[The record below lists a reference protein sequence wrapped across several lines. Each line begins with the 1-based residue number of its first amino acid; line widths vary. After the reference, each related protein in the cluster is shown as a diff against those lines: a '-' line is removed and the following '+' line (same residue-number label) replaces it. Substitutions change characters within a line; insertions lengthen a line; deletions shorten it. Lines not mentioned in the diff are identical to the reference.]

1 MPGTGLA
8 WIRSAL
14 ERLTHFPDHGESSGR
29 YQQLRRNLIVLMVLV
44 TLVPLFL
51 MAVINRYQFQKSMS
65 VETIEPLRVR
75 VNDTRRSFEMFLTQR
90 QSALS
95 LVASTHPVDALLEGK
110 TLARTLTA
118 LKREIGG
125 FVDLGIIDSKGT
137 QLGYVGPYALQGK
150 SYADQQWFQEV
161 AIRGTHVSDVFLGY
175 RQFPHFVIAVRHLS
189 PTDEW
194 WVLRATIDTEKV
206 NQVVGAFEP
215 DAHGDTFIV
224 NRSGVL
230 QTPSKFYGQVLE
242 TLPMDLPPIS
252 YEPAVLERDDPDG
265 KAVVVAYTYIGSP
278 AGVLM
283 TVRPKAE
290 VLKSWYA
297 VRSENIFLL
306 LFSSVV
312 ICIVIFRISGGLVR
326 RIEESEKKRELASH
340 QMQYS
345 SKLATIGRLAAG
357 VAHEINNP
365 MAIINEKAGLMR
377 DLIEMK
383 PDFQE
388 REKLLSLTDSIL
400 DSVSRGRTITH
411 RLLGFAR
418 HMDVEMTSTDLNYVI
433 REIVGFLE
441 KEAFHRSVEVKL
453 QLDDDLPVIASDE
466 GQLQQVFLN
475 ILNNALDAVD
485 EGGQVLIKSGVR
497 DDGFVVVSF
506 EDNGSGMS
514 EETLKHIFDPFFSTK
529 KKYGTGLGLSIT
541 YGIVKQLGGT
551 IEVDSQERVGTT
563 FRVCLPRSA
572 PAKLASGTT
581 I

>member
-1 MPGTGLA
+1 MFGRGFAWSRSVLKGL
-8 WIRSAL
+8 
-14 ERLTHFPDHGESSGR
+14 TTFPDQAESSGR
-29 YQQLRRNLIVLMVLV
+29 YQQLRRNLIVLMLLV

-51 MAVINRYQFQKSMS
+51 MALINRYQYQKSMS
-65 VETIEPLRVR
+65 IETIEPLRVR
-75 VNDTRRSFEMFLTQR
+75 VNDTRRSLEMFLTQR
-90 QSALS
+90 RSALS
-95 LVASTHPVDALLEGK
+95 LIASTHRLEELLEGK
-110 TLARTLTA
+110 TLARNLTA

-125 FVDLGIIDSKGT
+125 FVDLGVIDSEGL
-137 QLGYVGPYALQGK
+137 QVSYIGPYDLQGK
-150 SYADQQWFQEV
+150 SYADQIWFQEV
-161 AIRGTHVSDVFLGY
+161 AIRGSHVSEVFLGY

-194 WVLRATIDTEKV
+194 WVLRATIDTEKI
-206 NQVVGAFEP
+206 NQVVGAF
-215 DAHGDTFIV
+215 DLATHGDTFIV

-230 QTPSKFYGQVLE
+230 QTPSKFYGQALE

-252 YEPAVLERDDPDG
+252 YEPEVVELEDPQG
-265 KAVVVAYTYIGSP
+265 RQVFVAYTYIGSP
-278 AGVLM
+278 AGALLS
-283 TVRPKAE
+283 VRPKAE
-290 VLKSWYA
+290 TLRSWYA

-306 LFSSVV
+306 LFSSVI
-312 ICIVIFRISGGLVR
+312 ICIVIFRISSSLVR
-326 RIEESEKKRELASH
+326 RIEESEKKRELASR

-377 DLIEMK
+377 DLIGLS
-383 PDFQE
+383 PDFPE
-388 REKLLSLTDSIL
+388 REKLLPLTDSII

-418 HMDVEMTSTDLNYVI
+418 HMDVEMKSTDLNYVL
-433 REIVGFLE
+433 REVVGFLE

-453 QLDDDLPVIASDE
+453 ELDEDLPTIATDE

-485 EGGQVLIKSGVR
+485 EGGRVVIKSGGR
-497 DDGFVVVSF
+497 EDDSLVVSF

-514 EETLKHIFDPFFSTK
+514 KETLEHIFDPFFSTK

-551 IEVDSQERVGTT
+551 IEVESEERVGTT

-572 PAKLASGTT
+572 PPKAASGTIT
-581 I
+581 

>member
-1 MPGTGLA
+1 MFGRGLA

-14 ERLTHFPDHGESSGR
+14 KGLIHLPDYGESSGR
-29 YQQLRRNLIVLMVLV
+29 YQRLRRNLIVLMILV

-51 MAVINRYQFQKSMS
+51 MALINRYQYQKTMS
-65 VETIEPLRVR
+65 LETIEPLRVR

-95 LVASTHPVDALLEGK
+95 LISSTHRLDELLEGK
-110 TLARTLTA
+110 TLARNLSA

-125 FVDLGIIDSKGT
+125 FVDLGVIDSQGM
-137 QLGYVGPYALQGK
+137 QVGYVGPYDLEGK
-150 SYADQQWFQEV
+150 SYADQHWFQEV

-189 PTDEW
+189 PTDEEW

-206 NQVVGAFEP
+206 NQMVGAFEP
-215 DAHGDTFIV
+215 DLHGDSFIV
-224 NRSGVL
+224 NRAGVL
-230 QTPSKFYGQVLE
+230 QTPSKFYGKALE
-242 TLPMDLPPIS
+242 TLPIELPPIS
-252 YEPAVLERDDPDG
+252 YEPVVLEGEDPQG
-265 KAVVVAYTYIGSP
+265 RQLLVAYTYIGSP

-290 VLKSWYA
+290 ILRSWYA

-312 ICIVIFRISGGLVR
+312 ICIVIFWTSSGLVR
-326 RIEESEKKRELASH
+326 RIEESDKKRELAAH

-357 VAHEINNP
+357 VAHEVNNP

-377 DLIEMK
+377 DLIDLN
-383 PDFQE
+383 PDFPE
-388 REKLLSLTDSIL
+388 RKRLLPLTDSIL
-400 DSVSRGRTITH
+400 DSVSRCRTITH

-418 HMDVEMTSTDLNYVI
+418 HMDVEMKPMDVNYVV
-433 REIVGFLE
+433 REVVGFLE
-441 KEAFHRSVEVKL
+441 REAFHRSVEVKL
-453 QLDDDLPVIASDE
+453 ELDEELPMIASDE

-475 ILNNALDAVD
+475 ILNNALDAVG
-485 EGGQVLIKSGVR
+485 EGGRVVIR
-497 DDGFVVVSF
+497 TEIREDDSLVISF

-514 EETLKHIFDPFFSTK
+514 EETLKHIFEPFFSTK

-551 IEVDSQERVGTT
+551 IEVESEERVGTA

-572 PAKLASGTT
+572 PAKVA
-581 I
+581 

>member
-1 MPGTGLA
+1 MFGRGLA

-14 ERLTHFPDHGESSGR
+14 KGLIHLPDYGESSGR
-29 YQQLRRNLIVLMVLV
+29 YQRLRRNLIVLMILV

-51 MAVINRYQFQKSMS
+51 MALINRYQYQKTMS
-65 VETIEPLRVR
+65 LETIEPLRVR

-95 LVASTHPVDALLEGK
+95 LIASTHRLDELLQGK
-110 TLARTLTA
+110 TLARNLSA

-125 FVDLGIIDSKGT
+125 FVDLGVIDSQGM
-137 QLGYVGPYALQGK
+137 QVGYVGPYDLEGK
-150 SYADQQWFQEV
+150 SYADQHWFQEV

-189 PTDEW
+189 PTDEKW

-206 NQVVGAFEP
+206 NQMVGAFEP
-215 DAHGDTFIV
+215 DLHGDTFIV
-224 NRSGVL
+224 NRAGVL
-230 QTPSKFYGQVLE
+230 QTPSKFYGKVLE

-252 YEPAVLERDDPDG
+252 YEPVVLEREDPQG
-265 KAVVVAYTYIGSP
+265 RQLLVAYTYIGSP

-290 VLKSWYA
+290 ILRSWYA

-312 ICIVIFRISGGLVR
+312 ICIVIFWTSSGLVR
-326 RIEESEKKRELASH
+326 RIEESDKKRELAAH

-357 VAHEINNP
+357 VAHEVNNP

-377 DLIEMK
+377 DLIDLN
-383 PDFQE
+383 PDFPE
-388 REKLLSLTDSIL
+388 RKRLLPLTDSIL
-400 DSVSRGRTITH
+400 DSVSRCRTITH

-418 HMDVEMTSTDLNYVI
+418 HMDVEMKPMDVNYVV
-433 REIVGFLE
+433 REVVGFLE
-441 KEAFHRSVEVKL
+441 REAFHRSVEVKL
-453 QLDDDLPVIASDE
+453 ELDEELPMIASDE

-475 ILNNALDAVD
+475 ILNNALDAVG
-485 EGGQVLIKSGVR
+485 EGGRVVIR
-497 DDGFVVVSF
+497 TEIREDDSLVISF

-514 EETLKHIFDPFFSTK
+514 EETLKHIFEPFFSTK

-551 IEVDSQERVGTT
+551 IEVESEERVGTT

-572 PAKLASGTT
+572 PAKVA
-581 I
+581 

>member
-1 MPGTGLA
+1 MVGGGFA
-8 WIRSAL
+8 RIRSAL
-14 ERLTHFPDHGESSGR
+14 EGLMRFPDHGESFGR

-51 MAVINRYQFQKSMS
+51 MALINHYQYQKTMS
-65 VETIEPLRVR
+65 LETIEPLRVR
-75 VNDTRRSFEMFLTQR
+75 ANDTRRSFEMFLTQR

-95 LVASTHPVDALLEGK
+95 LIASTHRLEELREGR
-110 TLARTLTA
+110 TLARNLTA

-125 FVDLGIIDSKGT
+125 FVDLGVIDSQGL
-137 QLGYVGPYALQGK
+137 QVSYVGPYDLRGK
-150 SYADQQWFQEV
+150 SYADQHWFQEV
-161 AIRGTHVSDVFLGY
+161 AIRGTYVSDVFLGY

-194 WVLRATIDTEKV
+194 WVLRATIDTEKI

-215 DAHGDTFIV
+215 AIHGDTFIV

-230 QTPSKFYGQVLE
+230 QTPSKFYGQPLE
-242 TLPMDLPPIS
+242 KLPMDLPPTS
-252 YEPAVLERDDPDG
+252 YEPAVVEMEDPEG
-265 KAVVVAYTYIGSP
+265 REIFVAYTYIGSP

-283 TVRPKAE
+283 TVRPKAAI
-290 VLKSWYA
+290 LRSWYA

-312 ICIVIFRISGGLVR
+312 ICIVIFRISTGLVK

-357 VAHEINNP
+357 VAHEVNNP
-365 MAIINEKAGLMR
+365 MAIINEKAGLMK
-377 DLIEMK
+377 DLIGLN
-383 PDFQE
+383 PDFPE
-388 REKLLSLTDSIL
+388 REKLLPLTESIL
-400 DSVSRGRTITH
+400 ESVSRCRTITH

-418 HMDVEMTSTDLNYVI
+418 HMDVEMKPTDLNYVV
-433 REIVGFLE
+433 REVVGFLE
-441 KEAFHRSVEVKL
+441 KEAFHRSIEVKL
-453 QLDDDLPVIASDE
+453 DLEEDLPMIASDE

-485 EGGQVLIKSGVR
+485 EGGRVVIQSRTR
-497 DDGFVVVSF
+497 DDDSMVISF

-514 EETLKHIFDPFFSTK
+514 AETLSHIFDPFFSTK

-551 IEVDSQERVGTT
+551 IEVDSEERVGTT
-563 FRVCLPRSA
+563 FRVCLPRVA
-572 PAKLASGTT
+572 PAKVPSGTT
-581 I
+581 T

>member
-1 MPGTGLA
+1 MFGRGLA

-14 ERLTHFPDHGESSGR
+14 KGLIHLPDYGESSGR
-29 YQQLRRNLIVLMVLV
+29 YQRLRRNLIVLMILV

-51 MAVINRYQFQKSMS
+51 MALINRYQYQKTMS
-65 VETIEPLRVR
+65 LETIEPLRVR

-95 LVASTHPVDALLEGK
+95 LIASTHRLDELLQGK
-110 TLARTLTA
+110 TLARNLSA

-125 FVDLGIIDSKGT
+125 FVDLGVIDSQGM
-137 QLGYVGPYALQGK
+137 QVGYVGPYDLEGK
-150 SYADQQWFQEV
+150 SYADQHWFQEV

-189 PTDEW
+189 PTDEKW

-206 NQVVGAFEP
+206 NQMVGAFEP
-215 DAHGDTFIV
+215 DLHGDTFIV
-224 NRSGVL
+224 NRAGVL
-230 QTPSKFYGQVLE
+230 QTPSKFYGKVLE
-242 TLPMDLPPIS
+242 TLPMELPPIS
-252 YEPAVLERDDPDG
+252 YEPVVLEREDPQG
-265 KAVVVAYTYIGSP
+265 RQLLVAYTYIGSP

-290 VLKSWYA
+290 ILRSWYA

-312 ICIVIFRISGGLVR
+312 ICIVIFWTSSGLVR
-326 RIEESEKKRELASH
+326 RIEESDKKRELAAH

-357 VAHEINNP
+357 VAHEVNNP

-377 DLIEMK
+377 DLIDLN
-383 PDFQE
+383 PDFPE
-388 REKLLSLTDSIL
+388 RKRLLPLTDSIL
-400 DSVSRGRTITH
+400 DSVSRCRTITH

-418 HMDVEMTSTDLNYVI
+418 HMDVEMKPMDVNYVV
-433 REIVGFLE
+433 REVVGFLE
-441 KEAFHRSVEVKL
+441 REAFHRSVEVKL
-453 QLDDDLPVIASDE
+453 ELDEELPMIASDE

-475 ILNNALDAVD
+475 ILNNALDAVG
-485 EGGQVLIKSGVR
+485 EGGRVVIR
-497 DDGFVVVSF
+497 TEIREDDSLVISF

-514 EETLKHIFDPFFSTK
+514 EETLKHIFEPFFSTK

-551 IEVDSQERVGTT
+551 IEVESEERVGTT

-572 PAKLASGTT
+572 PAKVA
-581 I
+581 

>member
-1 MPGTGLA
+1 MFGRGFA
-8 WIRSAL
+8 WSRSVL
-14 ERLTHFPDHGESSGR
+14 KGLTHFPDQADSSGR

-51 MAVINRYQFQKSMS
+51 MALINRYQYQKSMS
-65 VETIEPLRVR
+65 IETIEPLRVR

-95 LVASTHPVDALLEGK
+95 LIASTHRLEELLEGK
-110 TLARTLTA
+110 TLRRNLAA

-125 FVDLGIIDSKGT
+125 FVDLGVIDSEGL
-137 QLGYVGPYALQGK
+137 QVSYVGPYDLQGK
-150 SYADQQWFQEV
+150 SYADQLWFQEV
-161 AIRGTHVSDVFLGY
+161 AIRGTHVSEVFLGY

-194 WVLRATIDTEKV
+194 WVLRATIDTEKI
-206 NQVVGAFEP
+206 NQVVGAF
-215 DAHGDTFIV
+215 DLAIHGDTFIV

-230 QTPSKFYGQVLE
+230 QTPSKFYGQTLE
-242 TLPMDLPPIS
+242 TLPMKLPPIS
-252 YEPAVLERDDPDG
+252 YEPAVVEMEDPQG
-265 KAVVVAYTYIGSP
+265 RQVFVAYTYIGSP
-278 AGVLM
+278 AGALLSVK
-283 TVRPKAE
+283 PKAE
-290 VLKSWYA
+290 TLRSWYA

-306 LFSSVV
+306 LVSSVV
-312 ICIVIFRISGGLVR
+312 ICIVIFRISTGLVR

-377 DLIEMK
+377 DLIGLN
-383 PDFQE
+383 PDFPE
-388 REKLLSLTDSIL
+388 REKLLPLTDSII
-400 DSVSRGRTITH
+400 DSVNRGRTITH

-418 HMDVEMTSTDLNYVI
+418 HMDVEMKPTDLNHVI
-433 REIVGFLE
+433 REVVGFLE

-453 QLDDDLPVIASDE
+453 ELDEDLPMIATDE

-475 ILNNALDAVD
+475 ILNNALDAVH
-485 EGGQVLIKSGVR
+485 EGGRVVITSGTC
-497 DDGFVVVSF
+497 DDDSLVVSF

-514 EETLKHIFDPFFSTK
+514 EETLSHIFDPFFSTK

-551 IEVDSQERVGTT
+551 IEVESEERVGTT
-563 FRVCLPRSA
+563 FTVRLPRSA
-572 PAKLASGTT
+572 PTKVASGTMT
-581 I
+581 

>member
-1 MPGTGLA
+1 MFGRGLA

-14 ERLTHFPDHGESSGR
+14 KGLIHLPDYGESSGR
-29 YQQLRRNLIVLMVLV
+29 YQRLRRNLIVLMILV

-51 MAVINRYQFQKSMS
+51 MALINRYQYQKTMS
-65 VETIEPLRVR
+65 LETIEPLRVR

-95 LVASTHPVDALLEGK
+95 LIASTHRLDELLQGK
-110 TLARTLTA
+110 TLARNLSA

-125 FVDLGIIDSKGT
+125 FVDLGVIDSQGM
-137 QLGYVGPYALQGK
+137 QVGYVGPYDLEGK
-150 SYADQQWFQEV
+150 SYADQHWFQEV

-189 PTDEW
+189 PTDEKW

-206 NQVVGAFEP
+206 NQMVGAFEP
-215 DAHGDTFIV
+215 DLHGDTFIV
-224 NRSGVL
+224 NRAGVL
-230 QTPSKFYGQVLE
+230 QTPSKFYGKVLE
-242 TLPMDLPPIS
+242 TLPMELPPIS
-252 YEPAVLERDDPDG
+252 YEPVVLEREDPQG
-265 KAVVVAYTYIGSP
+265 RQLLVAYTYIGSP

-290 VLKSWYA
+290 ILRSWYA

-312 ICIVIFRISGGLVR
+312 ICIVIFWTSNGLVR
-326 RIEESEKKRELASH
+326 RIEESDKKRELAAH

-357 VAHEINNP
+357 VAHEVNNP

-377 DLIEMK
+377 DLIDLN
-383 PDFQE
+383 PDFPE
-388 REKLLSLTDSIL
+388 RKRLLPLTDSIL
-400 DSVSRGRTITH
+400 DSVSRCRTITH

-418 HMDVEMTSTDLNYVI
+418 HMDVEMKPMDVNYVV
-433 REIVGFLE
+433 REVVGFLE
-441 KEAFHRSVEVKL
+441 REAFHRSVEVKL
-453 QLDDDLPVIASDE
+453 ELDEDLPMIASDE

-475 ILNNALDAVD
+475 ILNNALDAVG
-485 EGGQVLIKSGVR
+485 EGGRVVIRSEIR
-497 DDGFVVVSF
+497 EDDLLVISF

-514 EETLKHIFDPFFSTK
+514 EATLKHIFEPFFSTK

-551 IEVDSQERVGTT
+551 IEVESEERVGTT

-572 PAKLASGTT
+572 PAKVA
-581 I
+581 

>member
-1 MPGTGLA
+1 MFGRGFAWSRSVLKGL
-8 WIRSAL
+8 
-14 ERLTHFPDHGESSGR
+14 TTFPDQAESSGR
-29 YQQLRRNLIVLMVLV
+29 YQQLRRNLIVLMLLV

-51 MAVINRYQFQKSMS
+51 MALINRYQYQKSMS
-65 VETIEPLRVR
+65 IETIEPLRVR
-75 VNDTRRSFEMFLTQR
+75 VNDTRRSLEMFLTQR
-90 QSALS
+90 RSALS
-95 LVASTHPVDALLEGK
+95 LIASTHRLEELLEGK
-110 TLARTLTA
+110 TLARNLTA

-125 FVDLGIIDSKGT
+125 FVDLGVIDSEGL
-137 QLGYVGPYALQGK
+137 QVSYIGPYDLQGK
-150 SYADQQWFQEV
+150 SYADQIWFQEV
-161 AIRGTHVSDVFLGY
+161 AIRGSHVSEVFLGY

-194 WVLRATIDTEKV
+194 WVLRATIDTEKI
-206 NQVVGAFEP
+206 NQVVGAF
-215 DAHGDTFIV
+215 DLATHGDTFIV

-230 QTPSKFYGQVLE
+230 QTPSKFYGQALE

-252 YEPAVLERDDPDG
+252 YEPEVVELEDPQG
-265 KAVVVAYTYIGSP
+265 RQVFVAYTYIGSP
-278 AGVLM
+278 AGALLS
-283 TVRPKAE
+283 VRPKAE
-290 VLKSWYA
+290 TLRSWYA

-306 LFSSVV
+306 LFSSVI
-312 ICIVIFRISGGLVR
+312 ICIVIFRISSSLVR
-326 RIEESEKKRELASH
+326 RIEESEKKRELASR

-377 DLIEMK
+377 DLIGLS
-383 PDFQE
+383 PDFPE
-388 REKLLSLTDSIL
+388 REKLLPLTDSII

-418 HMDVEMTSTDLNYVI
+418 HMDVEMKSTDLNYVL
-433 REIVGFLE
+433 REVVGFLE

-453 QLDDDLPVIASDE
+453 ELDEDLPTIATDE

-485 EGGQVLIKSGVR
+485 EGGRVVIKSGGR
-497 DDGFVVVSF
+497 GDDSLVVSF

-514 EETLKHIFDPFFSTK
+514 KETLEHIFDPFFSTK

-551 IEVDSQERVGTT
+551 IEVESEERVGTT

-572 PAKLASGTT
+572 PPKAASGTIT
-581 I
+581 